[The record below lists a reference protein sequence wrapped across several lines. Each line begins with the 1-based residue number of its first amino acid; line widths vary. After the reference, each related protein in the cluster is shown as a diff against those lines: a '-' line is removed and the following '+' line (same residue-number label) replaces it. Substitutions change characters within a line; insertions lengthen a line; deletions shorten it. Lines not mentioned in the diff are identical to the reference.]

1 MVTEMRSMG
10 GALNEMIDR
19 LEGQVVAHASFTA
32 DISHELGNPSNT
44 ILLQAQMACDPDV
57 SPDELRSTLRSCDET
72 AGRMHRLRESLLQ
85 LARADATAPSE
96 FAPIDLEPVLEEALG
111 SVRDLAKASRVQ
123 VECQPFSLEARGD
136 SDLLH
141 HDPSR
146 MGL

>member
-1 MVTEMRSMG
+1 MY
-10 GALNEMIDR
+10 
-19 LEGQVVAHASFTA
+19 H
-32 DISHELGNPSNT
+32 
-44 ILLQAQMACDPDV
+44 
-57 SPDELRSTLRSCDET
+57 ELRSTLRSCDET

-141 HDPSR
+141 RCWSIC
-146 MGL
+146 

>member
-1 MVTEMRSMG
+1 MY
-10 GALNEMIDR
+10 
-19 LEGQVVAHASFTA
+19 H
-32 DISHELGNPSNT
+32 
-44 ILLQAQMACDPDV
+44 
-57 SPDELRSTLRSCDET
+57 ELRSTLRSCDET

-111 SVRDLAKASRVQ
+111 SVRDLAKARRVQ